1 MSFLFPHKAFSKDV
15 IFFKKGLCGNK
26 KVVHLHPLKRIE
38 ISFSRNEKR
47 SLKEIILEERGKR
60 NNLPR

>member
-1 MSFLFPHKAFSKDV
+1 MLF
-15 IFFKKGLCGNK
+15 FFTKGLCGNK

-38 ISFSRNEKR
+38 LSFMRNEKR